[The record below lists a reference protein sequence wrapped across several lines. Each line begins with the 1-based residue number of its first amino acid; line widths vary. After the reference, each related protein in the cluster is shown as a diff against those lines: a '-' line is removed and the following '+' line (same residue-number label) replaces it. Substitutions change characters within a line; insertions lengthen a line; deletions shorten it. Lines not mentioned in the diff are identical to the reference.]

1 MPLRILKRQWILSQ
15 EPIVIHCGIQRKRDP
30 WHPKEEGSL
39 ASKRSGILGIQ
50 RRGILGIQRK
60 RDPWHPKEAGSLASK
75 GEGSLASKGR
85 GILGIQRKRDHGH
98 PKEEGGL
105 FRCSIQRKR
114 NSSYAAVSVASRRRG
129 IPLPLLSV
137 LCPPPP
143 PLCFVNISPSLLP

>member
-1 MPLRILKRQWILSQ
+1 MPCVACHCLFSVCKRATVTLKRQCP
-15 EPIVIHCGIQRKRDP
+15 E
-30 WHPKEEGSL
+30 WHATHDTEKTVDTE
-39 ASKRSGILGIQ
+39 SGAYRHPL
-50 RRGILGIQRK
+50 
-60 RDPWHPKEAGSLASK
+60 WHPKEA
-75 GEGSLASKGR
+75 GSLASKGR